1 MGVLSPIGCDA
12 AAILS
17 ALREGRSGLKPM
29 NCPGIPHL
37 HGKFAGEVPAFALPH
52 ESLDRTAGMAVAAAC
67 KAWQDANIPRG
78 LYEPNR
84 IGLCVGAS
92 GAGLT
97 HNTTED
103 VFRLCFQPHEQAA
116 AVARALNVGG
126 PVVMFSSASA
136 GSGLALVQAIHL
148 LRSGRCDVVAAG
160 GAECLSQV
168 NHESMDSMRL
178 CSVGPCSPFS
188 GDPGLTVGEGSA
200 FFLLERLDDASARGA
215 PIHAELFSFG
225 VTQDAYD
232 IVGGDPS
239 GEGLVC
245 AFTAA
250 LNAAGLE
257 TGSIGWIKANG
268 TSNRDQDAAETIAC
282 KQVFTPVPPITALE
296 SFVGHANGA
305 APAIGLSLALI
316 AFENGLLP
324 ATLNFARRRAGC
336 DLDYVPNQARE
347 SDASRVLA
355 SSVGFG
361 GSNVA
366 LVFGKPNAA
375 QLPSAEKSALCIT
388 GIGVVSA
395 FGHGFGC
402 FVSGLR
408 EGKSAIRQAQRWPET
423 EPAFAGLA
431 EDVSDRRIGA
441 KLTLLQRFALAAS
454 MEAFESANFRFEGFD
469 MRALG
474 VMVGLSRGS
483 AAARSQYAAALS
495 NVQAR
500 KTMGKLVV
508 RMGRF
513 TVASVISQHFKVKG
527 YGGTI
532 AEGIGAG
539 LHALAHA
546 CIHLENCSNEQA
558 LLVVAADEIGPG
570 TASSLK
576 EMSWLAAGHDGCYL
590 QPYDC
595 QSKGTTLGEG
605 AVALL
610 VERTDFA
617 KARGAKVRA
626 HIEGVGLSAN
636 EKECSL
642 ADAIHQAIEFS
653 GSAAAGI
660 AGVYGNGS
668 GIWQHDQYELQGMR
682 QVLPRETPLGCANV
696 GLGLAESTS
705 GLFQVAASLHALET
719 GEFFPVRERMMSGR
733 FPKQLVTATT
743 EGRRNAALVLGL

>member
-1 MGVLSPIGCDA
+1 MSPIGCDA
-12 AAILS
+12 AEILS
-17 ALREGRSGLKPM
+17 ALREGQSGLKPM
-29 NCPGIPHL
+29 NCPEVPHL
-37 HGKFAGEVPAFALPH
+37 HGKYAGEVQAFVLPK

-67 KAWQDANIPRG
+67 KAWRDADVPSG
-78 LYEPNR
+78 LYERNR

-103 VFRLCFQPHEQAA
+103 AFRLCFQPHEQAA
-116 AVARALNVGG
+116 AVAAALDAGG

-136 GSGLALVQAIHL
+136 GSGLALVQALHL
-148 LRSGRCDVVAAG
+148 LRSGRCDFVVAG

-188 GDPGLTVGEGSA
+188 GEPGLTVGEGSA
-200 FFLLERLDDASARGA
+200 FFLLERLDDAVARGA
-215 PIHAELFSFG
+215 RVHAELFSFG

-239 GEGLVC
+239 GEGLAC
-245 AFTAA
+245 AFAAA
-250 LNAAGLE
+250 LSAAALE
-257 TGSIGWIKANG
+257 SGSIGWIKANG
-268 TSNRDQDAAETIAC
+268 TSNRDQDAAETIAY
-282 KQVFTPVPPITALE
+282 KQVFSPVPPVTALE

-305 APAIGLSLALI
+305 APAIGLGLALI
-316 AFENGLLP
+316 AFEDGLLP
-324 ATLNFARRRAGC
+324 ATLNFTRRRAGC
-336 DLDYVPNQARE
+336 DLDYVPNQARQ
-347 SDASRVLA
+347 SSAARVLA

-366 LVFGKPNAA
+366 LIFGKPNAA
-375 QLPSAEKSALCIT
+375 ELATVERSALCIT

-395 FGHGFGC
+395 FGRGFGC
-402 FVSGLR
+402 FVNGLR
-408 EGKSAIRQAQRWPET
+408 EGKSAIRQAQRWQDT
-423 EPAFAGLA
+423 QPAFAGLA
-431 EDVSDRRIGA
+431 EDVSDRRIGN

-454 MEAFESANFRFEGFD
+454 MEAIESANFPLAGFD

-495 NVQAR
+495 NTQAR

-513 TVASVISQHFKVKG
+513 TVASAISQHFKVKG

-532 AEGIGAG
+532 AEGFGAG

-546 CIHLENCSNEQA
+546 CIHLENSSSEEA

-576 EMSWLAAGHDGCYL
+576 EMNWLAAGHDGCYL

-595 QSKGTTLGEG
+595 RSKGTTLGEG

-610 VERTDFA
+610 IERTDFA

-636 EKECSL
+636 QKKCSL
-642 ADAIHQAIEFS
+642 ADAIQQAIEFS
-653 GSAAAGI
+653 GGAGI

-668 GIWQHDQYELQGMR
+668 GIWEHDQAELQAVR
-682 QVLPRETPLGCANV
+682 QVLARDTPLGCANG
-696 GLGLAESTS
+696 GLGLAEAAS
-705 GLFQVAASLHALET
+705 GLFQVAAALHALEA
-719 GEFFPVRERMMSGR
+719 GEFFPVRQQMISGR

-743 EGRRNAALVLGL
+743 EGRRNAAVVLGL

>member
-1 MGVLSPIGCDA
+1 MD
-12 AAILS
+12 
-17 ALREGRSGLKPM
+17 
-29 NCPGIPHL
+29 CPGIPHL
-37 HGKFAGEVPAFALPH
+37 HGKFAGEVAGFASPS
-52 ESLDRTAGMAVAAAC
+52 ERLDRTAGMAVAAAC
-67 KAWQDANIPRG
+67 KAWEDAHVPSG
-78 LYEPNR
+78 LYERKR
-84 IGLCVGAS
+84 IGLSVGAS

-103 VFRLCFQPHEQAA
+103 AFRLCFQPHEQAA
-116 AVARALNVGG
+116 AVAAALDAGG

-136 GSGLALVQAIHL
+136 GSGLALVQALHL
-148 LRSGRCDVVAAG
+148 LRSGRCDVVVAG

-200 FFLLERLDDASARGA
+200 FFVLERQDDAVARGA
-215 PIHAELFSFG
+215 RVHAELFSFG

-232 IVGGDPS
+232 MVGGDPS
-239 GEGLVC
+239 GEGLLH
-245 AFTAA
+245 AFVAA
-250 LNAAGLE
+250 LSAAALE
-257 TGSIGWIKANG
+257 SGSIGWIKANG

-282 KQVFTPVPPITALE
+282 RQVFSPVPPVTALE

-305 APAIGLSLALI
+305 APAIGLGLALI

-324 ATLNFARRRAGC
+324 ATLNFVRRRAGC
-336 DLDYVPNQARE
+336 DLDYVPNQARKSE
-347 SDASRVLA
+347 AVRVLA

-366 LVFGKPNAA
+366 LIFGKSNTAE
-375 QLPSAEKSALCIT
+375 LPAVEKSALCIT

-395 FGHGFGC
+395 FGHGFSC
-402 FVSGLR
+402 FVNGLR
-408 EGKSAIRQAQRWPET
+408 QGKSAIRLAQRWQDT
-423 EPAFAGLA
+423 KTAFAGLA
-431 EDVSDRRIGA
+431 EDASDRRIGS

-454 MEAFESANFRFEGFD
+454 MEAMESANFPPDGFD
-469 MRALG
+469 MRRLG

-495 NVQAR
+495 NAQAR

-513 TVASVISQHFKVKG
+513 TVASAISQHFKVKG

-546 CIHLENCSNEQA
+546 CIHLENSSSENA
-558 LLVVAADEIGPG
+558 LLVVAADEIGTG

-576 EMSWLAAGHDGCYL
+576 EMNWLAAGHDGCYL

-595 QSKGTTLGEG
+595 RSPGTTLGEG

-610 VERTDFA
+610 IERTDFA
-617 KARGAKVRA
+617 KARGARVRA

-636 EKECSL
+636 QKECSL
-642 ADAIHQAIEFS
+642 ADAIHQAIDAS
-653 GSAAAGI
+653 GGAGI
-660 AGVYGNGS
+660 TGVYGNGS
-668 GIWQHDQYELQGMR
+668 GIWEHDQAELQAVR

-696 GLGLAESTS
+696 GLGLAEAAS
-705 GLFQVAASLHALET
+705 GLFQVAASLHALKT
-719 GEFFPVRERMMSGR
+719 GEFFPVRQPMISGV
-733 FPKQLVTATT
+733 FTKQLVTATT
-743 EGRRNAALVLGL
+743 EGRRNAAVVLGL